1 MEFTL
6 KTYQPKPLDTSTID
20 LPEGL
25 QSLTEKLAEN
35 THENWA
41 QLRIKEGWKYGDQ
54 RDDDKKTHPDL
65 VPYHQLSDS
74 EKEYDR
80 MTAMETVKAIVA
92 LGYRVDKK

>member
-1 MEFTL
+1 M
-6 KTYQPKPLDTSTID
+6 KTYQPIPLDTSTID
-20 LPEGL
+20 LPDSL

-35 THENWA
+35 AHDNWA
-41 QLRIKEGWKYGDQ
+41 KLRIKEGWKYGEK

-65 VPYHQLSDS
+65 VPYDQLSDS

-92 LGYRVDKK
+92 LGYIVDRK